1 LADFVIADTVFN
13 AWACGSVQTQNGPT
27 ANLWHVIAEPADAR
41 LTTQVD
47 GGDTLVTLSGDW
59 TVRPEGMAAAGDQS
73 WFARKDLKAIRFDTR
88 GLGRWDSSLL
98 VYLAGMRR
106 DAAQRSIRFDDGGIP
121 VAARRLLALL
131 PEKTVAP
138 APPPR
143 HAILLERVGVAAISG
158 GSELLAVTALLG
170 GQVLQTGAA
179 IVGRARMRRVD
190 LVAHLY
196 DAGIAALPMVAL
208 VNVLVGGILAFV
220 GAIELRRFGADIYIA
235 NLVGIAQVR
244 EMAAVMT
251 AIVMSGRTGG
261 AYAAEIASMQG
272 SNELDALSV
281 FGIPV
286 QDYLILPRVIAL
298 TLMTPIL
305 YLYGSFV
312 GIVGGFA
319 VAVTMLDISPGLFI
333 AQTRGAVSI
342 DQVIFGLTKSFA
354 FGALIAIAGCRIGLK
369 AGRSTT
375 DVGRAATR
383 AVVAGIIGVIALDA
397 VFAVCANALDI

>member
-1 LADFVIADTVFN
+1 
-13 AWACGSVQTQNGPT
+13 
-27 ANLWHVIAEPADAR
+27 
-41 LTTQVD
+41 LTTRDD
-47 GGDTLVTLSGDW
+47 GGDTLVSLSGDW
-59 TVRPEGMAAAGDQS
+59 TVGSPEIAPAAGEA
-73 WFARKDLKAIRFDTR
+73 WFSRSDLKAILFDSR

-98 VYLAGMRR
+98 VYLGGLRR
-106 DAAQRSIRFDDGGIP
+106 DAVARSIRFDDSGIP
-121 VAARRLLALL
+121 LAARRLLALL
-131 PEKTVAP
+131 PAQNAAP
-138 APPPR
+138 AAPPR
-143 HAILLERVGVAAISG
+143 HPHLLERVGVAAIAG
-158 GSELLAVTALLG
+158 GSELSAVTELLG

-179 IVGRARMRRVD
+179 VLGRARMRPVD
-190 LVAHLY
+190 LVTCLY

-281 FGIPV
+281 LGIPI
-286 QDYLILPRVIAL
+286 QDYLILPRVLAL
-298 TLMTPIL
+298 TLMTPLL

-312 GIVGGFA
+312 GILGGFA
-319 VAVTMLDISPGLFI
+319 VAVTMLDISPALFI
-333 AQTRGAVSI
+333 AQTRGAVGM
-342 DQVIFGLTKSFA
+342 DQVVFGLTKSFA

-369 AGRSTT
+369 AGRSST
-375 DVGRAATR
+375 DVGHAATS
-383 AVVAGIIGVIALDA
+383 AVVVGIIGIIMLDA